1 MNHYKRN
8 NGALIGA
15 LGVLVA
21 VTMTAAIGVMTA
33 SQYTGRWVLS
43 MNPNAQ
49 RSDAAAACIGT
60 SSQPPAGVH
69 DEPELMRMDRANEHH
84 G

>member
-15 LGVLVA
+15 LGVVVA
-21 VTMTAAIGVMTA
+21 VTMTAALGLVVA
-33 SQYTGRWVLS
+33 SQYTARRAPSVT
-43 MNPNAQ
+43 PQ
-49 RSDAAAACIGT
+49 QSDICVRFSCNEPSVPSAAVA
-60 SSQPPAGVH
+60 
-69 DEPELMRMDRANEHH
+69 DEPELMRLDRANEHH

>member
-15 LGVLVA
+15 LGVVVA
-21 VTMTAAIGVMTA
+21 VTMTAALGLALA
-33 SQYTGRWVLS
+33 SQYTT
-43 MNPNAQ
+43 Q
-49 RSDAAAACIGT
+49 RAPSVTLPRSELCASCASAPSVPSAAVT
-60 SSQPPAGVH
+60 
-69 DEPELMRMDRANEHH
+69 DEPELMRLDRANEHH

>member
-15 LGVLVA
+15 LGVVVA
-21 VTMTAAIGVMTA
+21 VTATAAIGLMAA
-33 SQYTGRWVLS
+33 SQYSPRHTPSVT
-43 MNPNAQ
+43 PQ
-49 RSDAAAACIGT
+49 QSDICVRFSCNEPSAP
-60 SSQPPAGVH
+60 SVAGPI
-69 DEPELMRMDRANEHH
+69 EPELMRLDRANEHH